1 MSKKVADPKKPPSTV
16 KRSNTTLSRSTY
28 QRAQSPTP
36 DFKPARQQNM
46 RFFGDTDLESMSKS
60 ATTPRKRVPL
70 HAPNNSHSL
79 QNLRSNRNP
88 VRNVDADRNPQN
100 VRSATSMQSLNRVSV
115 FLNEFFSFH

>member
-1 MSKKVADPKKPPSTV
+1 MSH
-16 KRSNTTLSRSTY
+16 STY

-70 HAPNNSHSL
+70 HAPNNTHSL

-88 VRNVDADRNPQN
+88 VRNVDANGPQN
-100 VRSATSMQSLNRVSV
+100 VRGATSMQSLNRVSV
-115 FLNEFFSFH
+115 FVIQKF